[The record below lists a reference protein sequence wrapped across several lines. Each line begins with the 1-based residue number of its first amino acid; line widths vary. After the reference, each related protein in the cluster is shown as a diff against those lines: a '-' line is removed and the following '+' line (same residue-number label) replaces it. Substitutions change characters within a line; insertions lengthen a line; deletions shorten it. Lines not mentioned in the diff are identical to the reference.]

1 MAKPYFTGDYGSAL
15 ARVDTR
21 PYMEAARYQADAI
34 RGVGANVGGMIQQ
47 YGLNKEKRAKL
58 TGEVEALY
66 KEHPELLVQIGMSGD
81 EAQDKKDITE
91 RERFL
96 KGDSS
101 IAQLEGLVGK
111 LARGE
116 VLRDKKVIRELNSA
130 QLESAQYLN
139 QQREESASN
148 LNNAFDALDSTQK
161 EIQGFIDSGVLKSKD
176 LPAGWGRIINNPS
189 LLKSRT
195 PEALKFFASDPT
207 KDAESAL
214 RVKTLST
221 NLLLGAEQI
230 NKLRREIELLGV
242 NDTQERRKIEAQ
254 IGGLEAAADRDL
266 AEAEVLRKQSR
277 GRDDIIDPTTPGAD
291 EPSAFEV
298 DPKLGAQ
305 GDLAG
310 KLKGTINYLGDFL
323 FGETAFEKDK
333 DAKARVNALRM
344 QLMPAFIGTLSDKG
358 AEWALKEVEDIIPG
372 VNDTDGAFRSKMQ
385 QLPSILAKK
394 LEVDRNTVKFK
405 LGTASQQLQAAQNAQ
420 QFPGLIISLKD
431 ILEERSRASQG
442 GKTSTNIKFEYI
454 EE

>member
-1 MAKPYFTGDYGSAL
+1 MYAQMG
-15 ARVDTR
+15 
-21 PYMEAARYQADAI
+21 QNI
-34 RGVGANVGGMIQQ
+34 GGMIKE
-47 YGLNKEKRAKL
+47 YGLNKVKRAKL
-58 TGEVEALY
+58 TGEIEAHYKDNPEALS
-66 KEHPELLVQIGMSGD
+66 QIGMSGD
-81 EAQDKKDITE
+81 EAQDKKDYTE
-91 RERFL
+91 REKFL
-96 KGDSS
+96 KNDMS
-101 IAQLEGLVGK
+101 IAQLEGLAGR

-116 VLRDKKVIRELNSA
+116 VLQAKRSQIEA
-130 QLESAQYLN
+130 QEANTRNVRLEGDLSEA
-139 QQREESASN
+139 
-148 LNNAFDALDSTQK
+148 TQTNK
-161 EIQGFIDSGVLKSKD
+161 IAMS
-176 LPAGWGRIINNPS
+176 
-189 LLKSRT
+189 
-195 PEALKFFASDPT
+195 ALKNEAMGLQNEKFTNENAILATQSADEKNRLEQQGRLIDARIDNLRETTRGLGGANDIFDLT
-207 KDAESAL
+207 KDARIAQVDLETSRL
-214 RVKTLST
+214 VT
-221 NLLLGAEQI
+221 NLTLGAAQIEKLQREIDLLGI
-230 NKLRREIELLGV
+230 
-242 NDTQERRKIEAQ
+242 NDTQERRKLEAQ

-266 AEAEVLRKQSR
+266 AEAELLRRQSK
-277 GRDDIIDPTTPGAD
+277 GMEDIVDPTTPGVD